1 LFAITFII
9 LARAVHRH
17 KESEIPA
24 DLYSV
29 ATRVGGGERLA
40 DPFRPNLDALV
51 RNLDRDAARSKRLI
65 RQMMEDDQDAFL
77 RTALPILRAHLDS
90 VGAQY
95 VVGVLSASGM
105 LVKALTDPQ
114 LTREQA
120 LALAQTA
127 ARMDSNAEMVL
138 ARALAD
144 TVADAD
150 PEAHA
155 EEHAR
160 LMEILSAISD
170 GSRIFPLLVRL
181 LRHNNPHIR
190 SKAVLM
196 IGRGN
201 RSANWVRQRL
211 ADSDPRIRAN
221 AAEALWG
228 VGTDE
233 ARELLQSLVHDS
245 NNRVAGN
252 AIAGLYRFGDQL
264 MIQEILALSRH
275 ESPVFRS
282 TAAWVMGATGDPRFT
297 EALAGLLREPHG
309 VIRKRAFAALGSIRT
324 AVAQAHQGQPWRL
337 FGRMLEP
344 DAVRPG
350 RRLIFGVARED
361 GTAPPTLL
369 ATQVLLS
376 EEGEN
381 VVQYRVVDKPLPE
394 TMSVVFVLPR
404 SGADLVRACLPW
416 KRPTDLWGFL
426 YYTREVSATPAVGDG
441 APRFHS
447 SVEAIE
453 TELDRLPAAND
464 CGDLWH
470 NVARA
475 VSLDSGGMV
484 GNRKVILV
492 NEPATRPD
500 AGQELVSATAGAQA
514 FVQAI
519 SFGPDRT
526 VEDFCRRAGGLYRE
540 GDESGAIETYLNL
553 LARHEVVYQPV
564 NPAAQSLKVR
574 LHGPGLYA
582 EMRLPLVAQ

>member
-1 LFAITFII
+1 M
-9 LARAVHRH
+9 
-17 KESEIPA
+17 
-24 DLYSV
+24 
-29 ATRVGGGERLA
+29 RVGGGEQLA

-65 RQMMEDDQDAFL
+65 RQLMEDDRDAFL
-77 RTALPILRAHLDS
+77 RSALPILRTHLDS
-90 VGAQY
+90 AGAQY
-95 VVGVLSASGM
+95 LVGALSASGM

-127 ARMDSNAEMVL
+127 ARVDSNAEMVL

-150 PEAHA
+150 AEAHT
-155 EEHAR
+155 EEHSR

-170 GSRIFPLLVRL
+170 GSRIFPCLVRL
-181 LRHNNPHIR
+181 LRHGNPHIR

-211 ADSDPRIRAN
+211 GDSDPRIRAN

-233 ARELLQSLVHDS
+233 ARELLATLVHDS

-252 AIAGLYRFGDQL
+252 AIAGLYQLGDQS

-297 EALAGLLREPHG
+297 ELLAGLLREPHG
-309 VIRKRAFAALGSIRT
+309 VIRKRAFAALGSIRA
-324 AVAQAHQGQPWRL
+324 AVAQAHQGPPWRM
-337 FGRMLEP
+337 FGRILEP
-344 DAVRPG
+344 EAGRPG

-361 GTAPPTLL
+361 GTPPPTLL
-369 ATQVLLS
+369 PTQVLLS
-376 EEGEN
+376 EDGEN
-381 VVQYRVVDKPLPE
+381 VVQYRVVEKPLPE

-416 KRPTDLWGFL
+416 KRQTDLWGFL
-426 YYTREVSATPAVGDG
+426 YYTRDVAAAVGDG
-441 APRFHS
+441 PPRFQS
-447 SVEAIE
+447 SVEA
-453 TELDRLPAAND
+453 TEADLARIPAAND
-464 CGDLWH
+464 CVDLWH
-470 NVARA
+470 GVRRA
-475 VSLDSGGMV
+475 VSLESGGM
-484 GNRKVILV
+484 GGKRRVIIV
-492 NEPATRPD
+492 NEPANRRD
-500 AGQELVSATAGAQA
+500 AGEDLVNGTAGAQA

-519 SFGPDRT
+519 SFGPDRA
-526 VEDFCRRAGGLYRE
+526 VEDFCRRVGGLYRE
-540 GDESGAIETYLNL
+540 ADESGALETYLNL

-564 NPAAQSLKVR
+564 NPEAQSVKVR

-582 EMRLPLVAQ
+582 EMRLSL

>member
-1 LFAITFII
+1 MWL
-9 LARAVHRH
+9 
-17 KESEIPA
+17 
-24 DLYSV
+24 
-29 ATRVGGGERLA
+29 GGGEQLA

-65 RQMMEDDQDAFL
+65 RQLMEDDQDAFL
-77 RTALPILRAHLDS
+77 QTALPILRAHLDS

-95 VVGVLSASGM
+95 VVGVLSASGL
-105 LVKALTDPQ
+105 LVKALIDPQ

-127 ARMDSNAEMVL
+127 ARVDSNAEMTL

-150 PEAHA
+150 AEAHT

-160 LMEILSAISD
+160 LMEILSTISD
-170 GSRIFPLLVRL
+170 GSRIFPCLVRL
-181 LRHNNPHIR
+181 LRHGNPHIR
-190 SKAVLM
+190 SKAVLL

-211 ADSDPRIRAN
+211 GDSDPRIRAN

-228 VGTDE
+228 VETDE

-252 AIAGLYRFGDQL
+252 AIAGLYRLGDQS

-275 ESPVFRS
+275 DSPVFRS

-297 EALAGLLREPHG
+297 EVLAGLLREPHG
-309 VIRKRAFAALGSIRT
+309 VIRKRAFAALGSIRV
-324 AVAQAHQGQPWRL
+324 AVAQAHQGPPWRL
-337 FGRMLEP
+337 FGRMLDAEP
-344 DAVRPG
+344 GRPG
-350 RRLIFGVARED
+350 RRLTFGVARAD
-361 GTAPPTLL
+361 GTIPPPLL
-369 ATQVLLS
+369 PTQVLLT
-376 EEGEN
+376 EDGQN
-381 VVQYRVVDKPLPE
+381 IVQYRLQEKPLPE

-404 SGADLVRACLPW
+404 SGSDIVRACLPW
-416 KRPTDLWGFL
+416 KRPTDLWGLL
-426 YYTREVSATPAVGDG
+426 YYTRDIAAAVPVGGG

-447 SVEAIE
+447 APEAIE
-453 TELDRLPAAND
+453 TELDRVPAAND

-475 VSLDSGGMV
+475 VAIDAGGMV
-484 GNRKVILV
+484 GKRRVIVV
-492 NEPATRPD
+492 NEPATRRD
-500 AGQELVSATAGAQA
+500 ASDELVNGAAAAQA
-514 FVQAI
+514 FMQAI
-519 SFGPDRT
+519 SFGPDRA

-540 GDESGAIETYLNL
+540 ADESAALETYLNL
-553 LARHEVVYQPV
+553 LTRYEVVYQSA
-564 NPAAQSLKVR
+564 NAGAQSLKVR
-574 LHGPGLYA
+574 LHSPGLFA
-582 EMRLPLVAQ
+582 EMRLSV

>member
-1 LFAITFII
+1 M
-9 LARAVHRH
+9 
-17 KESEIPA
+17 S
-24 DLYSV
+24 
-29 ATRVGGGERLA
+29 TRVGGGEQLA

-65 RQMMEDDQDAFL
+65 RQMMEDDQDSFL
-77 RTALPILRAHLDS
+77 RTALPILRTHLDS

-127 ARMDSNAEMVL
+127 ARVDSNAEMVL

-144 TVADAD
+144 TVSDPDA
-150 PEAHA
+150 EAHN
-155 EEHAR
+155 EEHSR

-170 GSRIFPLLVRL
+170 GSRIFPCLVRL
-181 LRHNNPHIR
+181 LRHGNPHIR
-190 SKAVLM
+190 SKAVLL

-201 RSANWVRQRL
+201 RSANWVRQRMG
-211 ADSDPRIRAN
+211 DSDPRIRAN

-228 VGTDE
+228 VETDE
-233 ARELLQSLVHDS
+233 ARELLESLVHDS

-252 AIAGLYRFGDQL
+252 AIAGLYRLGDQS
-264 MIQEILALSRH
+264 MILEILALSRH

-324 AVAQAHQGQPWRL
+324 AVAQAHQGPPWRL
-337 FGRMLEP
+337 FGRLLEP
-344 DAVRPG
+344 EPGRPG

-361 GTAPPTLL
+361 GAAPPRLL
-369 ATQVLLS
+369 PTQVLLS
-376 EEGEN
+376 EDGQN
-381 VVQYRVVDKPLPE
+381 VVQYRVVERPLPE

-426 YYTREVSATPAVGDG
+426 YYTRDVSAAAPAGDG

-453 TELDRLPAAND
+453 TELDRVPAAAD
-464 CGDLWH
+464 CADLWH
-470 NVARA
+470 GVARA
-475 VSLDSGGMV
+475 VSMESSGTG
-484 GNRKVILV
+484 GKRRVIVV
-492 NEPATRPD
+492 NEPASRRD
-500 AGQELVSATAGAQA
+500 AGDELVNATAGAQA

-519 SFGPDRT
+519 SFGPDRA
-526 VEDFCRRAGGLYRE
+526 VEDFCRKVGGLYRE
-540 GDESGAIETYLNL
+540 ADEGAALGMYLNL
-553 LARHEVVYQPV
+553 LTQHEVVYQPA
-564 NPAAQSLKVR
+564 NSEAQALKVR

-582 EMRLPLVAQ
+582 EMRLPLGAGE